1 MTSASPAVLTW
12 STRLTGVHLRALLVV
27 AILGL
32 EVPVG
37 HLSVLLAPPGT
48 HVATFWP
55 AAGLSVVALSVALP
69 SWRPPVVIG
78 ILAVTASANA
88 LGGRPLDM
96 SLGYG
101 LANAAG
107 AATAI
112 WVLTHGGRRRP
123 RLTTLEDFFRLLGG
137 VVLAA
142 AVSGSIG
149 AATVG
154 LLADGNGLATWRTLV
169 ASHAAA
175 ILLIAPLGMEL
186 PRHRT
191 QAGPAETVLQ
201 WLSLLAMTVVGF
213 RPDQDLPLAFL
224 PFPFLVWGAARLSPR
239 HVAVQLLIFFAA
251 VSALS
256 SAGFG
261 PIVRA
266 VDSAGAPVELVGT
279 LLQVWV
285 LAAVLVA
292 LPLSLVKTE
301 QLVTYERLSRS
312 HALVSNILDSTT
324 GTAILGTDREGRIEF
339 FNLGA
344 ERMTGYHAHEVIGRA
359 TLALV
364 DFGDGRLRIAI
375 GVGDEPDTERLEELI
390 GPFLDSAQID
400 GAHIAGAHLDGALPD
415 TRRAF
420 TSDWD
425 FVRRDGEVRTISV
438 AISRR
443 IQDGQPVGFLG
454 VADDVTERRR
464 HEAMVAAALET
475 EKQVVERL
483 AQVDQTKNDF
493 LSTVSHELRTPITSI
508 LGYSQL
514 LASDDTGTLPAMH
527 QQIIGRI
534 ERNGRR
540 LMGLIEDM
548 LTMSQV
554 EVGAISFERAPI
566 DLRKTVLSA
575 VESVQGVVAT
585 NALALDVEV
594 GAEAVKVDGDPAQL
608 ERVLV
613 NLLSN
618 AAKFSHAGDRIG
630 IHLAAEGDEAVL
642 SVVDSGIGI
651 GPDEQPHL
659 FDRFFRGAD
668 AHALAIQGAGLGLP
682 IAGSIVSGHD
692 GRIDVHS
699 ELGRGSTFV
708 VRLPLLSDEGN
719 QEDPAGRAAAVAR
732 AS

>member
-1 MTSASPAVLTW
+1 MTSASPAALTR
-12 STRLTGVHLRALLVV
+12 STRLAGVHLRALLVV
-27 AILGL
+27 AILAA
-32 EVPVG
+32 EVLIG

-48 HVATFWP
+48 LVATFWP
-55 AAGLSVVALSVALP
+55 AAGLSVAALSVALP
-69 SWRPPVVIG
+69 SWRRTVLMGIFGVIA
-78 ILAVTASANA
+78 LANQ
-88 LGGRPLDM
+88 LGGRPLDL
-96 SLGYG
+96 SLAYG

-112 WVLTHGGRRRP
+112 WVFTHGSRPRP
-123 RLTTLEDFFRLLGG
+123 RLTNLEDFFRLLAG

-142 AVSGSIG
+142 AVSSSIG
-149 AATVG
+149 AATVE
-154 LLADGNGLATWRTLV
+154 LFSDGNGFVTWRTLV
-169 ASHAAA
+169 TSHAAA
-175 ILLIAPLGMEL
+175 ILLIAPLAMEL
-186 PRHRT
+186 PRHRG
-191 QAGPAETVLQ
+191 QAGPVETVLQ
-201 WLSLLAMTVVGF
+201 WLSLLSMTLVGF
-213 RPDQDLPLAFL
+213 RPEQDLPLAFL
-224 PFPFLVWGAARLSPR
+224 PFPFLVWGAARLTPR
-239 HVAVQLLIFFAA
+239 HVAVQLLVFFVM

-261 PIVRA
+261 PIVQA
-266 VDSAGAPVELVGT
+266 VETAGAPVELVGT

-292 LPLSLVKTE
+292 LPLSLVKTQ
-301 QLVTYERLSRS
+301 QLVTYERLARS

-390 GPFLDSAQID
+390 GPFLDRAQTDSA
-400 GAHIAGAHLDGALPD
+400 H
-415 TRRAF
+415 TAF

-443 IQDGQPVGFLG
+443 VQDGQPVGFLG
-454 VADDVTERRR
+454 VADDVTDRRR

-554 EVGAISFERAPI
+554 EVGAISFERTPI
-566 DLRKTVLSA
+566 DLRETVLSA

-594 GAEAVKVDGDPAQL
+594 GAQAVKVDGDPEKL
-608 ERVLV
+608 ERVFV

-651 GPDEQPHL
+651 GPDEQAHL

-668 AHALAIQGAGLGLP
+668 AYALAIQGAGLGLP
-682 IAGSIVSGHD
+682 IAGSIVSGHE

-708 VRLPLLSDEGN
+708 VRLPLLSEGAN
-719 QEDPAGRAAAVAR
+719 REDPAGRAAAVAQ